1 MSKKLNTSGAAAR
14 FSKLSEA
21 VEKEQ
26 KTVERTEIIPI
37 DAIVMNKD
45 NIFSSSDTE
54 ESIAALA
61 KNIEENGLLH
71 NIVVAET
78 DNNKYLLIS
87 GERRTKAM
95 KYLGRDKIKATV
107 RKNLSE
113 FEVLKMLFFANS
125 ETREYST
132 EEKIGI
138 IENFQK
144 KLDKYEN
151 RADKEAVK
159 RFREY
164 ISQAFKVNE
173 RQASK
178 LITITEE
185 LTGALKLFLF
195 SDIIDINTAASLAQL
210 PEEYQLYAASIIRD
224 SSQDDAADS
233 RKTAAE
239 RASAFSKQVKSI
251 ISKTNNVLAKDRTSK
266 KYHNERLEKALN
278 ELSDIEEGIGNGR
291 CTLEQKEEKESIIGK
306 YKEVISQLE
315 KKIDDEIM
323 KQDEKVRELFEAF
336 ELDEI
341 GKTEKNED
349 DDGKKIEREVKKAEK
364 AVTKLMELLPSDKL
378 NDIKKLL
385 DEYKNLST

>member
-278 ELSDIEEGIGNGR
+278 ELSDIEEGIGNGC
-291 CTLEQKEEKESIIGK
+291 CTLEQKEEKEIVIGK

-341 GKTEKNED
+341 GKIEKNED

-385 DEYKNLST
+385 DEYKREI

>member
-45 NIFSSSDTE
+45 NIFSSSDTD

-341 GKTEKNED
+341 GKIEKNED

>member
-37 DAIVMNKD
+37 DSIVMNKD
-45 NIFSSSDTE
+45 NIFSSSDTD

-107 RKNLSE
+107 RRNLSE

-132 EEKIGI
+132 KEKIGI

-178 LITITEE
+178 LITIT
-185 LTGALKLFLF
+185 
-195 SDIIDINTAASLAQL
+195 D
-210 PEEYQLYAASIIRD
+210 IRD

-266 KYHNERLEKALN
+266 KYHNERREKALN
-278 ELSDIEEGIGNGR
+278 ELSDIETGIGNGR
-291 CTLEQKEEKESIIGK
+291 CTIEQKEEKELVIGK
-306 YKEVISQLE
+306 YKEVIGQLE

-341 GKTEKNED
+341 GKIEKNED
-349 DDGKKIEREVKKAEK
+349 DDGKKIEREIKKAEK

-378 NDIKKLL
+378 YDIKKLL
-385 DEYKNLST
+385 DEYKREI

>member
-1 MSKKLNTSGAAAR
+1 MSKKLNTSGEAAR

-138 IENFQK
+138 IDNFQK

-278 ELSDIEEGIGNGR
+278 ELSDIETGIGNGR
-291 CTLEQKEEKESIIGK
+291 CTIEQKEEKELVIGK
-306 YKEVISQLE
+306 YKEVIGQLE

-341 GKTEKNED
+341 GKIEKNEN

-378 NDIKKLL
+378 YDIKKLL
-385 DEYKNLST
+385 DEYKREI

>member
-37 DAIVMNKD
+37 DSIVMNKD
-45 NIFSSSDTE
+45 NIFSSSDTD

-138 IENFQK
+138 IDNFQK

-159 RFREY
+159 RFSEY

-210 PEEYQLYAASIIRD
+210 PEE
-224 SSQDDAADS
+224 
-233 RKTAAE
+233 
-239 RASAFSKQVKSI
+239 
-251 ISKTNNVLAKDRTSK
+251 
-266 KYHNERLEKALN
+266 
-278 ELSDIEEGIGNGR
+278 
-291 CTLEQKEEKESIIGK
+291 
-306 YKEVISQLE
+306 
-315 KKIDDEIM
+315 
-323 KQDEKVRELFEAF
+323 
-336 ELDEI
+336 
-341 GKTEKNED
+341 
-349 DDGKKIEREVKKAEK
+349 
-364 AVTKLMELLPSDKL
+364 
-378 NDIKKLL
+378 
-385 DEYKNLST
+385 

>member
-341 GKTEKNED
+341 GKIEKNED

>member
-37 DAIVMNKD
+37 DSIVMNKD
-45 NIFSSSDTE
+45 NIFSSSDTD

-107 RKNLSE
+107 RRNLSE

-233 RKTAAE
+233 RKTATE

-278 ELSDIEEGIGNGR
+278 ELSDIETGIENGR
-291 CTLEQKEEKESIIGK
+291 CTIEQKEEKELVIGK
-306 YKEVISQLE
+306 YKEVIGQLE

-341 GKTEKNED
+341 GKIEKNEN

-378 NDIKKLL
+378 YDIKKLL
-385 DEYKNLST
+385 DEYKREI